1 MATTKEALSEV
12 PVFDTRRYVRN
23 LKRDGGFSEKQAD
36 AHADGL
42 QAALGGVAK
51 GFDILALKSDIKVLK
66 SEYQGFEIASV
77 KSDIKVVRGQLAAVV
92 QTLDAHQ
99 EQMRGLR
106 QTMMIGFSMNGGLVL
121 LVGLLLG
128 LR

>member
-1 MATTKEALSEV
+1 MATPKEALSEA

-23 LKRDGGFSEKQAD
+23 LKRDGGISERQAD
-36 AHADGL
+36 AHAEGL
-42 QAALGGVAK
+42 QVALGGVAK
-51 GFDILALKSDIKVLK
+51 ASDILALKSDILVLK
-66 SEYQGFEIASV
+66 SDILALRSEL
-77 KSDIKVVRGQLAAVV
+77 KSDIKAIMRI
-92 QTLDAHQ
+92 LDAHQ

-121 LVGLLLG
+121 LLGLLLV